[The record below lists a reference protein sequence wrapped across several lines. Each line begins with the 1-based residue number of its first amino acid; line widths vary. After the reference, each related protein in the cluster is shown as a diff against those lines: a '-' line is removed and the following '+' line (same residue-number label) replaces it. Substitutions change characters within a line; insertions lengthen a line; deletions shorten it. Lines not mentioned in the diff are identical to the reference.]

1 MKWYIGLFFNF
12 SPKLAFLRLLHKK
25 YQNRVSQL
33 LLVMKAGE
41 TPNTYLSA
49 VLPHSCYFLIYYVF
63 LNTYI
68 HLLYHF
74 L

>member
-1 MKWYIGLFFNF
+1 MNKIKIKWYIGLFFNF

-41 TPNTYLSA
+41 TPNT
-49 VLPHSCYFLIYYVF
+49 
-63 LNTYI
+63 
-68 HLLYHF
+68 
-74 L
+74 